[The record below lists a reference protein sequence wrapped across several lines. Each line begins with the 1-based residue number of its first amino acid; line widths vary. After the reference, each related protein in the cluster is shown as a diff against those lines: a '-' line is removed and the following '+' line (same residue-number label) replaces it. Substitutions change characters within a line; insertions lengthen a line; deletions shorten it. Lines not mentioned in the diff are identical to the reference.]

1 MCPPTQRG
9 NIFPLYNDRRKR
21 RKLEGGTATKTIKE
35 RARGGKGW
43 GSKMDL
49 FVVVVSA
56 STRERESRV
65 GVGPL
70 LSAKRGTNSGE
81 LTSEFVP
88 KEHSKERKYY

>member
-1 MCPPTQRG
+1 
-9 NIFPLYNDRRKR
+9 
-21 RKLEGGTATKTIKE
+21 
-35 RARGGKGW
+35 
-43 GSKMDL
+43 MDL